1 MTHEMI
7 TRLSAAKIDIICSH
21 FLLSSRE
28 LKDDWISSTGT
39 RLLDVVNRR
48 SMNIITQ
55 NWLHIYIYVYIGL
68 LEFAE
73 DPALS
78 KVNIAWNIGCLM
90 LKISRSF

>member
-39 RLLDVVNRR
+39 RLNRR
-48 SMNIITQ
+48 SMNNIITAQ
-55 NWLHIYIYVYIGL
+55 AWLHIYVYIGL

-78 KVNIAWNIGCLM
+78 KANIAWDIGCLV
-90 LKISRSF
+90 LRISRSF

>member
-39 RLLDVVNRR
+39 RLNRR
-48 SMNIITQ
+48 SMNIITAQ
-55 NWLHIYIYVYIGL
+55 AWLHIYVYIGL

-78 KVNIAWNIGCLM
+78 KVNIAWDIGCLV
-90 LKISRSF
+90 LRISRSF

>member
-39 RLLDVVNRR
+39 RLNRR
-48 SMNIITQ
+48 SMNNIIMAQ
-55 NWLHIYIYVYIGL
+55 AWLHIYVYIGL

-78 KVNIAWNIGCLM
+78 KVNIAWDIGCLV
-90 LKISRSF
+90 LRISRSF